1 MSKTMDPFRAEA
13 VERIARLSGSGPEEV
28 EASLVSPP
36 KPELGDLAFPCF
48 ALSKREKKAPPAIA
62 AELAGKLAGELSGG
76 GGRLLRAA
84 AAGPYVNL
92 TYDRTRYAEH
102 VLREA
107 ALAGEEIGR
116 SSAGAGKVV
125 AIDYS
130 SPNIAKPF
138 HVGHLRSTI
147 IGQSLYRLF
156 ETLGYRP
163 VGINH
168 LGDWGT
174 QFGKLITA
182 LKRWGSE
189 KDLGDVMAL
198 NALYVKFHEEEKRE
212 PALTAEARDWF
223 RRQEEGDPEALRL
236 WKAIRD
242 VSLTYFQGIYD
253 RIGARFDHY
262 VGESFFND
270 KMAPIIERA
279 EKSGL
284 ARISSQEP
292 AGALVIDL
300 QAHGIDTPAM
310 LRKADGT
317 TLYLTRDLAAAE
329 VRHAAFH
336 FHKLLYVVGAE
347 QSLHFQQLFKV
358 LELLGH
364 RWAADCVHVAFGRVI
379 GMSTREGNVIYLE
392 ALLDEARQRAL
403 RNMQENVEKRPDLA
417 GEAEMAEVAEAIG
430 MAAIFFADLSTKRIK
445 DYTFDWGRAISFEG
459 DTGPYLINAHARI
472 AGIIRK
478 CGVELPD
485 PSGVDWKLLAEPEAH
500 RLVTLVARYGRVL
513 EEAAGD
519 YEPSVVAGYLLDL
532 AKALHSSY
540 QKLRVKGEEENLARA
555 RLLLFVVVKRILAS
569 GLRILGIRPLE
580 KM

>member
-1 MSKTMDPFRAEA
+1 MGRAADPFRAEA
-13 VERIARLSGSGPEEV
+13 VERIARLTGKTPGEV
-28 EASLVSPP
+28 EAALVLPP
-36 KPELGDLAFPCF
+36 RPEMGDLAFPCF
-48 ALSKREKKAPPAIA
+48 ALAKARRKPPASVA
-62 AELAGKLAGELSGG
+62 AELAAGFAAEPGAPPGLIA
-76 GGRLLRAA
+76 RAE
-84 AAGPYVNL
+84 AAGPYLNISF
-92 TYDRTRYAEH
+92 DRPRLAEH

-107 ALAGEEIGR
+107 AAAGEEIGR
-116 SSAGAGKVV
+116 SREGAGRVV

-174 QFGKLITA
+174 QFGRLIVG

-189 KDLGDVMAL
+189 EDLKDVLAL
-198 NALYVKFHEEEKRE
+198 NALYVRFHEEERKD
-212 PALTAEARDWF
+212 PTLTEEARGWF

-236 WKAIRD
+236 WKAIRETTL
-242 VSLTYFQGIYD
+242 VYLQGIYA

-270 KMAPIIERA
+270 KMGVVIERA
-279 EKSGL
+279 EASGI
-284 ARISSQEP
+284 ARTSQ
-292 AGALVIDL
+292 GALVVDL
-300 QAHGIDTPAM
+300 ASHGIDTPAM

-317 TLYLTRDLAAAE
+317 TLYLTRDIAAAE
-329 VRHAAFH
+329 HRHATLAFH
-336 FHKLLYVVGAE
+336 RLLYVVGSE

-358 LELLGH
+358 LGLLGH
-364 RWAADCVHVAFGRVI
+364 PWAGDCVHVAFGRVI
-379 GMSTREGNVIYLE
+379 GMASREGNVIYLE
-392 ALLDEARQRAL
+392 ALLDEARERAL
-403 RNMQENVEKRPDLA
+403 RNMRENIDKRPDL
-417 GEAEMAEVAEAIG
+417 EDETEVAEAIG
-430 MAAIFFADLSTKRIK
+430 MAAIFFADLSNKRIK
-445 DYTFDWGRAISFEG
+445 DYEFEWKRAISFEG
-459 DTGPYLINAHARI
+459 DTGPYLVNAHARI

-485 PSGVDWKLLAEPEAH
+485 PAGVDWRLLGEPEAH
-500 RLVTLVARYGRVL
+500 RLVSLAARYGRVL
-513 EEAAGD
+513 EDAARE
-519 YEPSVVAGYLLDL
+519 YEPSVLAGYLLDL
-532 AKALHSSY
+532 AKALHASY
-540 QKLRVKGEEENLARA
+540 QKLRVKGEEERLARA
-555 RLLLFVVVKRILAS
+555 RLLLFTVVKRILAG